1 MKVFHSSQTEMANIV
16 NKITQHRTRSGKIYS
31 HFVKLTMNEI
41 QKKRVRKWGL
51 ALDQRNTQHN
61 ELVLTEA
68 RLTASVIN
76 VCSIHQPKFL
86 RSKLA
91 NCFHIQIHH
100 LSFIS
105 GLWIDANTFFFSK
118 QSKQHIVVASE
129 HEHTEIRI
137 TMKMRMISST
147 DLKQSTNK
155 TSAKKKIE
163 EN

>member
-91 NCFHIQIHH
+91 HCFHIQIHH

-105 GLWIDANTFFFSK
+105 GLWIDANTFFFLE
-118 QSKQHIVVASE
+118 A
-129 HEHTEIRI
+129 
-137 TMKMRMISST
+137 
-147 DLKQSTNK
+147 
-155 TSAKKKIE
+155 IE
-163 EN
+163 TTHCCSVRAWTYGDKNHNENENDFINWLETIN